1 MLAAFGR
8 PNSPGIAVRKQL
20 VRAAQLAYAWRVEE
34 AFGFDTRVLDRARAS
49 RDARFDGKFFIAVTS
64 TKIYCRPVCK
74 VRDAKRSNIR
84 YYPTAA
90 AAAEAGFRPCLR
102 CRPEAAPGTPAW
114 LGTLGVVRRGLRL
127 IEEGVLDDRSV
138 EEMADRLGIGAR
150 HLHRLFVQHLGASP
164 IAVAQTRRLH
174 FAKRLLDET
183 RLPITSVAMAAGF
196 GSIRRFND
204 VFRKTYRRPPREI
217 RKLRATEVQ
226 EADKDEVVLR
236 LAYRPP
242 YDWAQIRGFLAARA
256 IARIEVAQDGGY
268 ARTVATPEGG
278 WAIVQVR
285 HVEGEHALELR
296 VTCANATSLLHL
308 SSVARRVFDL
318 TSDPATIDFAL
329 EGDRVLAPLV
339 RRRPG
344 LRIPGVWDPFE
355 CAVRAIVGQQVSLPA
370 GLTLVGRLVERAGRP
385 IATPVAGLTHLF
397 PAPAELLDA
406 DLRGLGLTGGRIAAL
421 EGLARAI
428 VDGMVDFSAGADEV
442 TRQLTSIRGIGA
454 WTAQYVA
461 LRALG
466 EPDAFPSAD
475 LVLRRVA
482 ADADT
487 PLSTSALEKRSE
499 AWRPWRAY
507 AAIHLWTA
515 AHDRRHKNRNKLVS
529 RTAASPNT
537 ERQRSRPGGLA
548 ALRG

>member
-1 MLAAFGR
+1 MLD
-8 PNSPGIAVRKQL
+8 V
-20 VRAAQLAYAWRVEE
+20 VEE
-34 AFGFDTRVLDRARAS
+34 TLGFDTRVLDRARAS

-64 TKIYCRPVCK
+64 TRIYCRPVCK

-114 LGTLGVVRRGLRL
+114 QGTLGVVRRGLRL

-138 EEMADRLGIGAR
+138 EEMASRLGIGAR
-150 HLHRLFVQHLGASP
+150 HLHRLFIQHLGASP

-183 RLPITSVAMAAGF
+183 RLPITSIAMAAGF

-204 VFRKTYRRPPREI
+204 VFRQTYRRPPSEL
-217 RKLRATEVQ
+217 RKLRIAEVQ
-226 EADKDEVVLR
+226 EADKDQVVLR

-256 IARIEVAQDGGY
+256 IPRIELAHNDGY
-268 ARTVATPEGG
+268 ARTVATPEG
-278 WAIVQVR
+278 WAIIQVR
-285 HVEGEHALELR
+285 SVEREHALELR
-296 VTCANATSLLHL
+296 VTCTNTTSLLHL

-318 TSDPATIDFAL
+318 ASDPATIDLAL
-329 EGDRVLAPLV
+329 EGDPFLAPHV
-339 RRRPG
+339 KHRPG
-344 LRIPGVWDPFE
+344 LRVPGVWDPFE

-370 GLTLVGRLVERAGRP
+370 GLTLLGRLVERVGRP
-385 IATPVAGLTHLF
+385 IATPVTGLTHLF
-397 PAPAELLDA
+397 PTPAAVLAA
-406 DLRGLGLTGGRIAAL
+406 DLRGLGFTGGRISAL
-421 EGLARAI
+421 KELAKAI
-428 VDGMVDFSAGADEV
+428 VDGTLDFGAAGDDV
-442 TRQLTSIRGIGA
+442 IHKLTSIRGIGP

-475 LVLRRVA
+475 LVLRRA
-482 ADADT
+482 ASDT
-487 PLSTSALEKRSE
+487 DRPLSASALEQRSE

-507 AAIHLWTA
+507 AVIYLWTA
-515 AHDRRHKNRNKLVS
+515 TPVCRQARGKKPGARTVEARAH
-529 RTAASPNT
+529 A
-537 ERQRSRPGGLA
+537 RQPVRPSGMRL
-548 ALRG
+548 LRG

>member
-1 MLAAFGR
+1 ML
-8 PNSPGIAVRKQL
+8 SL
-20 VRAAQLAYAWRVEE
+20 VEE
-34 AFGFDTRVLDRARAS
+34 TFGFDTRVLDRARAS

-64 TKIYCRPVCK
+64 TRIYCRPVCK

-127 IEEGVLDDRSV
+127 IEEGALDDRTV
-138 EEMADRLGIGAR
+138 EEMAERLGIGAR

-183 RLPITSVAMAAGF
+183 RLPITSIALAAGF

-217 RKLRATEVQ
+217 RKLRAAEVP

-242 YDWAQIRGFLAARA
+242 YDWTHICSFLAARA
-256 IARIEVAQDGGY
+256 IPRIEVAHDEGY
-268 ARTVATPEGG
+268 ARTVSTPEGG

-285 HVEGEHALELR
+285 NVEGEHALELR
-296 VTCANATSLLHL
+296 VNCASATSLLHL

-318 TSDPATIDFAL
+318 ESDPATIGLAFA
-329 EGDRVLAPLV
+329 DDPVLAPLLN
-339 RRRPG
+339 RRPG

-355 CAVRAIVGQQVSLPA
+355 CAVRAVVGQQVSLPA
-370 GLTLVGRLVERAGRP
+370 GLTLVGRLVERAGQP

-397 PAPAELLDA
+397 PTPAAVLGA
-406 DLRGLGLTGGRIAAL
+406 DLRGLGLTGGRIDAL
-421 EGLARAI
+421 KGLAKAL
-428 VDGMVDFSAGADEV
+428 VDGTLDFSAATEEV
-442 TRQLTSIRGIGA
+442 AGQLMSIRGIGA

-482 ADADT
+482 ADAEKE
-487 PLSTSALEKRSE
+487 LSGSALEQRSE

-515 AHDRRHKNRNKLVS
+515 ANDRRLKKRRS
-529 RTAASPNT
+529 PAAPAAP
-537 ERQRSRPGGLA
+537 RPKAGRRRVRSMAAA